1 MDISASDFLGFL
13 NLNWQIVIMLAVSW
27 FLIYLGTAKN
37 VEPVILIPIGTG
49 IMLAN
54 IPLGGMVDEGGLF
67 AVLREAG
74 IQTELFPLL
83 IFIGIGAMIDFGP
96 FLERPYTILLGAAAQ
111 FGIFGT
117 FFLAYLLGDGWLQIM
132 DFSLKDAASIGI
144 IGSADGP
151 TSIYVSSMFQS
162 KYAAAI
168 VVAAYS
174 YMALVPII
182 QPPIMKWLTTKEER
196 RLEMPIKTG
205 VVSRRTKTKI
215 IFPIVTVLAVC
226 LIAPK
231 ATPLIGCLMFGNVL
245 RECGVVEKLSATA
258 QNELTNIVTILLG
271 LTVGG
276 MMIASQFLKLE
287 TIIIFVM
294 GIIAFALDT
303 AAGVILGKIM
313 YLLSGRKVNPLI
325 GAAGISAFP
334 MSARVV
340 QKMGLQ
346 ENPHNHLL
354 MHAVGTN
361 TAGQIASVV
370 AGGAMLMLVPLF
382 S

>member
-13 NLNWQIVIMLAVSW
+13 NLNWQIVSMLAVGG

-67 AVLREAG
+67 AVLRKAG
-74 IQTELFPLL
+74 IETELFPLL

-117 FFLAYLLGDGWLQIM
+117 FFLAYLLGDGWLRIM

-151 TSIYVSSMFQS
+151 TSIYVSSVFQS

-182 QPPIMKWLTTKEER
+182 QPPIMKWLTTKAER
-196 RLEMPIKTG
+196 LVEMPIKTDS
-205 VVSRRTKTKI
+205 VSRRTKI
-215 IFPIVTVLAVC
+215 IFPIATVLIVC

-245 RECGVVEKLSATA
+245 RECGVVERLSATA
-258 QNELTNIVTILLG
+258 QNELTNVVTILLG

-276 MMIASQFLKLE
+276 MMVASQFLKFE
-287 TIIIFVM
+287 TILIFIM

-303 AAGVILGKIM
+303 AAGVIFGKIM
-313 YLLSGRKVNPLI
+313 YILSGRKINPLI

>member
-1 MDISASDFLGFL
+1 MHIPFSEFIGFL
-13 NLNWQIVIMLAVSW
+13 NLNWQIVVMLAAGG
-27 FLIYLGTAKN
+27 FLIYLGTARN

-49 IMLAN
+49 ILLAN
-54 IPLGGMVDEGGLF
+54 IPLGGMVDEGGIF
-67 AVLREAG
+67 AVLRNAG
-74 IQTELFPLL
+74 IKTELFPLL

-117 FFLAYLLGDGWLQIM
+117 FFLAYLLGDGWLHVM
-132 DFSLKDAASIGI
+132 NFSLQDAASIGI

-151 TSIYVSSMFQS
+151 TSIYVSSVLGS

-182 QPPIMKWLTTKEER
+182 QPPIMRWMTTKEER
-196 RLEMPIKTG
+196 RVEMPITVGLVTRKA
-205 VVSRRTKTKI
+205 KI
-215 IFPIVTVLAVC
+215 IFPIATVLVVG

-245 RECGVVEKLSATA
+245 RECGVVERLSATA

-276 MMIASQFLKLE
+276 MMVASEFLNPE
-287 TIIIFVM
+287 TILIFVM
-294 GIIAFALDT
+294 GVVAFALDT
-303 AAGVILGKIM
+303 VAGVSFGKIM
-313 YLLSGRKVNPLI
+313 YLLSGKKVNPLI

-340 QKMGLQ
+340 QRMGLQ
-346 ENPHNHLL
+346 ENPQNHLL
-354 MHAVGTN
+354 MHAVGAN

-370 AGGAMLMLVPLF
+370 AGGAMLMLIPLF

>member
-1 MDISASDFLGFL
+1 MHIPFSEFIGFL
-13 NLNWQIVIMLAVSW
+13 NLNWQIVVMLVVGGL
-27 FLIYLGTAKN
+27 FIYLGTARN
-37 VEPVILIPIGTG
+37 VEPVLLIPIGTG
-49 IMLAN
+49 ILLAN
-54 IPLGGMVDEGGLF
+54 IPLGGMVDEGGIF
-67 AVLREAG
+67 AVLRKAG

-117 FFLAYLLGDGWLQIM
+117 FFLVYLLGDGWLHVM
-132 DFSLKDAASIGI
+132 NFSLIDAASIGI

-151 TSIYVSSMFQS
+151 TSIYVSSVLGS

-182 QPPIMKWLTTKEER
+182 QPPIMRWMTTKEER
-196 RLEMPIKTG
+196 LVEMPIEVKA
-205 VVSRRTKTKI
+205 VSQKTKI
-215 IFPIVTVLAVC
+215 IFPIATVLIVG

-231 ATPLIGCLMFGNVL
+231 ATPLIGFLMFGNLL
-245 RECGVVEKLSATA
+245 RECGVVERLSATA
-258 QNELTNIVTILLG
+258 QEELADIVTILLG

-276 MMIASQFLKLE
+276 MMVASEFLKAE

-294 GIIAFALDT
+294 GIVAFAMDT
-303 AAGVILGKIM
+303 AAGIVFGKIM
-313 YLLSGRKVNPLI
+313 YILSGRKINPLI

-340 QKMGLQ
+340 QRMGLQ
-346 ENPHNHLL
+346 ENPQNHLL
-354 MHAVGTN
+354 MHAVGAN

-370 AGGAMLMLVPLF
+370 AGGAMLMLIPLF

>member
-1 MDISASDFLGFL
+1 MHIPFSEFIGFL
-13 NLNWQIVIMLAVSW
+13 NLNWQRVVMLVVGGL
-27 FLIYLGTAKN
+27 FIYLGTARN
-37 VEPVILIPIGTG
+37 VEPVLLIPIGTG
-49 IMLAN
+49 ILLAN
-54 IPLGGMVDEGGLF
+54 IPLGGMVDEGGIF
-67 AVLREAG
+67 AVLRKAG

-117 FFLAYLLGDGWLQIM
+117 FFLVYLLGDGWLHVM
-132 DFSLKDAASIGI
+132 NFSLIDAASIGI

-151 TSIYVSSMFQS
+151 TSIYVSSVLGS

-182 QPPIMKWLTTKEER
+182 QPPIMRWMTTKEER
-196 RLEMPIKTG
+196 LVEMPIEVKA
-205 VVSRRTKTKI
+205 VSQKTKI
-215 IFPIVTVLAVC
+215 IFPIATVLIVG

-231 ATPLIGCLMFGNVL
+231 ATPLIGFLMFGNLL
-245 RECGVVEKLSATA
+245 RECGVVERLSATA
-258 QNELTNIVTILLG
+258 QEELADIVTILLG

-276 MMIASQFLKLE
+276 MMVASEFLKAE

-294 GIIAFALDT
+294 GIVAFAMDT
-303 AAGVILGKIM
+303 AAGIVFGKIM
-313 YLLSGRKVNPLI
+313 YILSGRKINPLI

-340 QKMGLQ
+340 QRMGLQ
-346 ENPHNHLL
+346 ENPQNHLL
-354 MHAVGTN
+354 MHAVGAN

-370 AGGAMLMLVPLF
+370 AGGAMLMLIPLF

>member
-1 MDISASDFLGFL
+1 MDIPVSEFLGFL
-13 NLNWQIVIMLAVSW
+13 NLNWQIVVMLAVGG
-27 FLIYLGTAKN
+27 FLIYLGTARN

-49 IMLAN
+49 ILLAN
-54 IPLGGMVDEGGLF
+54 IPLAGLVDEGGLF
-67 AVLREAG
+67 AVLRKAG

-117 FFLAYLLGDGWLQIM
+117 FFLAYLLGDGWLHVM
-132 DFSLKDAASIGI
+132 NFSLQDAASIGI

-151 TSIYVSSMFQS
+151 TSIYVSSVLGS

-182 QPPIMKWLTTKEER
+182 QPPIMRWMTTKEER
-196 RLEMPIKTG
+196 RVEMPITVG
-205 VVSRRTKTKI
+205 LVTRRTKI
-215 IFPIVTVLAVC
+215 IFPIATVLVVG

-245 RECGVVEKLSATA
+245 RECGVVERLSATA

-276 MMIASQFLKLE
+276 MVVASEFLNPE
-287 TIIIFVM
+287 TILIFVM
-294 GIIAFALDT
+294 GVVAFALDT
-303 AAGVILGKIM
+303 AAGVFFGKLM
-313 YLLSGRKVNPLI
+313 YLLSGKKVNPLI

-340 QKMGLQ
+340 QRMGLQ
-346 ENPHNHLL
+346 ENPQNHLL
-354 MHAVGTN
+354 MHAVGAN

-370 AGGAMLMLVPLF
+370 AGGAMLMLIPLF

>member
-1 MDISASDFLGFL
+1 MDIPVSEFVGFL
-13 NLNWQIVIMLAVSW
+13 NLNWQIVVMLAVGG
-27 FLIYLGTAKN
+27 FLIYLGTARN

-54 IPLGGMVDEGGLF
+54 IPLAGLVDEGGLF
-67 AVLREAG
+67 AVLRQAG
-74 IQTELFPLL
+74 IKTELFPLL

-96 FLERPYTILLGAAAQ
+96 FLERPHTIFLGAAAQ

-117 FFLAYLLGDGWLQIM
+117 FFLAYLLGDGWLHIM
-132 DFSLKDAASIGI
+132 NFSLKDAASIGI

-151 TSIYVSSMFQS
+151 TSIYVSSILES

-182 QPPIMKWLTTKEER
+182 QPPIMRWLTTKEER
-196 RLEMPIKTG
+196 LVEMPIKVG
-205 VVSRRTKTKI
+205 AVSRRTKI
-215 IFPIVTVLAVC
+215 IFPIATVLIVG

-245 RECGVVEKLSATA
+245 RECGVVERLSATA

-276 MMIASQFLKLE
+276 MMIASEFLKPE
-287 TIIIFVM
+287 TILIFVM
-294 GIIAFALDT
+294 GIVAFALDT
-303 AAGVILGKIM
+303 AAGVILGKTM
-313 YLLSGRKVNPLI
+313 YLLSGKKVNPLI

-354 MHAVGTN
+354 MHAVGAN

-370 AGGAMLMLVPLF
+370 AGGAMLMLIPMF

>member
-1 MDISASDFLGFL
+1 MDITASEFLGFL
-13 NLNWQIVIMLAVSW
+13 NLNWQIVITLIVGGL
-27 FLIYLGTAKN
+27 LIYLGIAKD
-37 VEPVILIPIGTG
+37 VEPVLLIPIGTG
-49 IMLAN
+49 ILLAN
-54 IPLGGMVDEGGLF
+54 IPLGGLVDEGGVF
-67 AVLREAG
+67 AILREAG
-74 IQTELFPLL
+74 IKTELFPLL

-96 FLERPYTILLGAAAQ
+96 FLERPYAILLGAAAQ

-117 FFLAYLLGDGWLQIM
+117 FFLAYLLGDGWLHIM
-132 DFSLKDAASIGI
+132 DFSLNDAASIGI

-151 TSIYVSSMFQS
+151 TSIYVSTILES

-182 QPPIMKWLTTKEER
+182 QPPIMRLLTTKKER
-196 RLEMPIKTG
+196 RLEMPVG
-205 VVSRRTKTKI
+205 VKAVSRRTKI
-215 IFPIVTVLAVC
+215 IFPIATVLIVG

-231 ATPLIGCLMFGNVL
+231 ATPLIGFLMFGNLL
-245 RECGVVEKLSATA
+245 RECGVVERLSSAA
-258 QNELTNIVTILLG
+258 QNELANIVTVLLG

-276 MMIASQFLKLE
+276 MMIASEFLKPE
-287 TIIIFVM
+287 TIMVFVM
-294 GIIAFALDT
+294 GIIAFALGT
-303 AAGVILGKIM
+303 AAGVVFGKIM
-313 YLLSGRKVNPLI
+313 YLASGGKINPLI

-340 QKMGLQ
+340 QKEGLKA
-346 ENPHNHLL
+346 NPHNHLL
-354 MHAVGTN
+354 MHAAGAN

-370 AGGAMLMLVPLF
+370 AGGAVLMLVPLF